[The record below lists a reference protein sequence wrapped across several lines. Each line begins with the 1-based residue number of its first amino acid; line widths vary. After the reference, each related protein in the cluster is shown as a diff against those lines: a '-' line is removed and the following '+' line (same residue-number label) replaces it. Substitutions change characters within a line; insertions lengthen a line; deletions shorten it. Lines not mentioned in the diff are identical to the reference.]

1 MLLAINEKSQK
12 TGFFKIIILK
22 LLRSQ
27 RWVSQVNSNFFSCD
41 FLSIDEEKK
50 EKERQSPT
58 AVERFEREEESGLG
72 RQSIRSLL

>member
-1 MLLAINEKSQK
+1 MALSSEFQL
-12 TGFFKIIILK
+12 
-22 LLRSQ
+22 
-27 RWVSQVNSNFFSCD
+27 FSCD

-50 EKERQSPT
+50 RKSPP